1 MFGFEKAREPLEFDK
16 IIDIVAAKCVTENG
30 KARLKAITPAED
42 PVLLRR
48 LLDEVQDMR
57 DVYVVE
63 GGFPIWEFRDVRV
76 LLNKIEPSE
85 SYLEIKEFIEL
96 QNFLDLVRDARQFSE
111 KNAEKYPALQAILQR
126 LIAVDRLNQQ
136 IQFTIDPSG
145 RIYDNASAELKAI
158 RKEIHQLD
166 NELHIRLERLIK
178 KYEDHLQEDYVTLR
192 DGRFVIPVREF
203 AVNKVPGIVHGQSA
217 SGATYFIEP
226 MPVVDLNNQLQKLHA
241 AEKKEEIRI
250 LKQLSRLV
258 REFQNALL
266 IDFDLMVELDVLQ
279 AKAHYANEFDCHAPV
294 INEHFYI
301 ELKNAYHPILLKRH
315 PGEVIPL
322 NVHVGEAFN
331 ALVISGPNA
340 GGKTVAL
347 KTVGLL
353 QLLFQ
358 CGFHI
363 PAAEGS
369 KLPICRQIFSA
380 IGDEQSIENDLS
392 TFSSHVNALK
402 FITDNL
408 DDHGL
413 VLIDEIGSGTEPMGG
428 AALAIAILERL
439 NRAGILTLV
448 TTHQN
453 QLKAFAAETE
463 GIENAAMQFD
473 TRELKPLFT
482 LEIGIPGSSYTFEI
496 CQRLGLDESIIRRAS
511 EIAGKDTFKLDTLLN
526 DVAQK
531 SQQYRQLAQ
540 ELSIKKSEL
549 ESLTELYRVRSDTL
563 KKNQKKYEKEAK
575 QKASEFLQNI
585 NKEIERTIKEIK
597 ESQAERSVVKSA
609 RQRLEQLRK
618 EVQEGAEENKP
629 RTALDLKDLKVGQK
643 VRSLDYNFTGRISKI
658 FDSKK
663 AVEIERDGVK
673 ITVGIDAIE
682 LLGESGETISPATQ
696 SKASPTVSPG
706 MNISNEIDL
715 RGLTVDE
722 ALAEL
727 EAFLD
732 KAQLS
737 SWQEIRIVHGKGTGA
752 LRQAV
757 HQYLAKH
764 KGVKNYR
771 LGRWG
776 EGDTGVTVV
785 TLK

>member
-1 MFGFEKAREPLEFDK
+1 MFGFEKARESLEFDK
-16 IIDIVAAKCVTENG
+16 ILDIVAAKCVTENG
-30 KARLKAITPAED
+30 RARVKSVTPAD
-42 PVLLRR
+42 DSVTLQR
-48 LLDEVQDMR
+48 LLNEVQDMR
-57 DVYVVE
+57 DVYLVE
-63 GGFPIWEFRDVRV
+63 GGFPVWEFKDIRI

-85 SYLEIKEFIEL
+85 SYLEIKEFLEL
-96 QNFLDLVRDARQFSE
+96 QNFLDLIHEARQFSQ
-111 KNAEKYPALQAILQR
+111 KMDQKYPVLQAILRR
-126 LIAVDRLNQQ
+126 LISMDRLSQQ
-136 IQFTIDPSG
+136 IRFTIDPSG
-145 RIYDNASAELKAI
+145 RIFDNATVELKSI
-158 RKEIHQLD
+158 RKEIHQID
-166 NELHIRLERLIK
+166 NELHIRLERLVK
-178 KYEDHLQEDYVTLR
+178 KYEEHLQEEYVTLR

-217 SGATYFIEP
+217 SGSTYFIEP
-226 MPVVDLNNQLQKLHA
+226 MPIVDLNNQLQKLHA

-258 REFQNALL
+258 REYHNALL

-279 AKAHYANEFDCHAPV
+279 AKARYANEFDCHAPA
-294 INEHFYI
+294 INDQFYLD
-301 ELKNAYHPILLKRH
+301 LKTAYHPILLKRH
-315 PGEVIPL
+315 SHEVVPL
-322 NVHVGEAFN
+322 NVHAGREFN

-340 GGKTVAL
+340 GGKTVTL
-347 KTVGLL
+347 KTIGLI

-358 CGFHI
+358 CGFHV

-369 KLPICRQIFSA
+369 KLPICSQIFSA

-402 FITDNL
+402 FITENL
-408 DDHGL
+408 DDRGL
-413 VLIDEIGSGTEPMGG
+413 VLIDEIGSGTEPTGG
-428 AALAIAILERL
+428 AALAIAMLERL
-439 NRAGILTLV
+439 NRTGILTLV

-453 QLKAFAAETE
+453 QIKAFAAEAE

-482 LEIGIPGSSYTFEI
+482 MEIGIPGSSYTFEI
-496 CQRLGLDESIIRRAS
+496 CQRLGLDADIIRRAS
-511 EIAGKDTFKLDTLLN
+511 KIAGKDTFRLDTLLN

-531 SQQYRQLAQ
+531 SQQYQQLAQ

-549 ESLTELYRVRSDTL
+549 ESLTELYRIRSETL

-575 QKASEFLQNI
+575 QKAAELLQNI

-597 ESQAERSVVKSA
+597 ESQADRTVVKKA
-609 RQRLEQLRK
+609 RERLSQLR
-618 EVQEGAEENKP
+618 EQMQEGTDEIKP
-629 RTALDLKDLKVGQK
+629 KATLDIKDLNPGQK
-643 VRSLDYNFTGRISKI
+643 VRSLTYNFTGRISKI
-658 FDSKK
+658 FDSKN
-663 AVEIERDGVK
+663 AVEIDRDGVK
-673 ITVGIDAIE
+673 ITVGIDEIE
-682 LLGESGETISPATQ
+682 LLGESGETISPAPKT
-696 SKASPTVSPG
+696 APTVSPG

-715 RGLTVDE
+715 RGFTVDD

-727 EAFLD
+727 DAFLD

-752 LRQAV
+752 LRQAI
-757 HQYLAKH
+757 HQFLSKY
-764 KGVKNYR
+764 KGIKEYR

-776 EGDTGVTVV
+776 EGDTGVTIV

>member
-1 MFGFEKAREPLEFDK
+1 M
-16 IIDIVAAKCVTENG
+16 
-30 KARLKAITPAED
+30 
-42 PVLLRR
+42 
-48 LLDEVQDMR
+48 
-57 DVYVVE
+57 
-63 GGFPIWEFRDVRV
+63 
-76 LLNKIEPSE
+76 
-85 SYLEIKEFIEL
+85 
-96 QNFLDLVRDARQFSE
+96 
-111 KNAEKYPALQAILQR
+111 
-126 LIAVDRLNQQ
+126 
-136 IQFTIDPSG
+136 
-145 RIYDNASAELKAI
+145 
-158 RKEIHQLD
+158 
-166 NELHIRLERLIK
+166 
-178 KYEDHLQEDYVTLR
+178 
-192 DGRFVIPVREF
+192 
-203 AVNKVPGIVHGQSA
+203 
-217 SGATYFIEP
+217 
-226 MPVVDLNNQLQKLHA
+226 
-241 AEKKEEIRI
+241 
-250 LKQLSRLV
+250 
-258 REFQNALL
+258 
-266 IDFDLMVELDVLQ
+266 
-279 AKAHYANEFDCHAPV
+279 
-294 INEHFYI
+294 
-301 ELKNAYHPILLKRH
+301 
-315 PGEVIPL
+315 
-322 NVHVGEAFN
+322 
-331 ALVISGPNA
+331 
-340 GGKTVAL
+340 
-347 KTVGLL
+347 
-353 QLLFQ
+353 
-358 CGFHI
+358 
-363 PAAEGS
+363 
-369 KLPICRQIFSA
+369 
-380 IGDEQSIENDLS
+380 
-392 TFSSHVNALK
+392 
-402 FITDNL
+402 
-408 DDHGL
+408 
-413 VLIDEIGSGTEPMGG
+413 
-428 AALAIAILERL
+428 
-439 NRAGILTLV
+439 
-448 TTHQN
+448 
-453 QLKAFAAETE
+453 
-463 GIENAAMQFD
+463 
-473 TRELKPLFT
+473 
-482 LEIGIPGSSYTFEI
+482 
-496 CQRLGLDESIIRRAS
+496 DESIIRRAS

>member
-1 MFGFEKAREPLEFDK
+1 MFGFEKVREPLEFDK
-16 IIDIVAAKCVTENG
+16 ILDIVAAKCVTGNG
-30 KARLKAITPAED
+30 RARVKSVTPAAD
-42 PVLLRR
+42 PVTLQR

-57 DVYVVE
+57 DVYAVE
-63 GGFPIWEFRDVRV
+63 GGFPIWEFKDIRV

-85 SYLEIKEFIEL
+85 SYLEVKEFIEL
-96 QNFLDLVRDARQFSE
+96 QNFLDLVREARQFGE
-111 KNAEKYPALQAILQR
+111 KTEQKYPALQAILKR
-126 LIAVDRLNQQ
+126 LISTDRLSQQ
-136 IQFTIDPSG
+136 IQFTIDPAG
-145 RIYDNASAELKAI
+145 RIFDNASVELKAI
-158 RKEIHQLD
+158 RKEIHQID
-166 NELHIRLERLIK
+166 NELHIRLERLVK
-178 KYEDHLQEDYVTLR
+178 KYQEHLQEEYVTLR

-258 REFQNALL
+258 REFQTALL
-266 IDFDLMVELDVLQ
+266 SNFDLLVELDFLQ
-279 AKAHYANEFDCHAPV
+279 AKARYANEFDCHAPI
-294 INEHFYI
+294 INDQFYL
-301 ELKNAYHPILLKRH
+301 ELKKAYHPILLKRH
-315 PGEVIPL
+315 PNEVVPL
-322 NVHVGEAFN
+322 NVHTGLEFN
-331 ALVISGPNA
+331 TLVISGPNA

-347 KTVGLL
+347 KTVGLM
-353 QLLFQ
+353 QLMFQ

-363 PAAEGS
+363 PAGEGS
-369 KLPICRQIFSA
+369 KLPICSQIFSA

-402 FITDNL
+402 FITENL
-408 DDHGL
+408 EDKGL
-413 VLIDEIGSGTEPMGG
+413 VLIDEIGSGTEPTGG
-428 AALAIAILERL
+428 AALAIAVLERL
-439 NRAGILTLV
+439 NRPGILTLV

-453 QLKAFAAETE
+453 QIKAFAAETD

-473 TRELKPLFT
+473 TKELKPLFA

-496 CQRLGLDESIIRRAS
+496 CQRLGLDADIIQRAS

-549 ESLTELYRVRSDTL
+549 ESLTELYRVRSETL
-563 KKNQKKYEKEAK
+563 KQNRKKYEKEAK
-575 QKASEFLQNI
+575 QKAAEFLQNI
-585 NKEIERTIKEIK
+585 NREIERTIKEIR
-597 ESQAERSVVKSA
+597 ESQADRTVVKKA
-609 RQRLEQLRK
+609 RERLARLRK
-618 EVQEGAEENKP
+618 QVQEGTEETKP
-629 RTALDLKDLKVGQK
+629 KATLEIKDLKPGQK
-643 VRSLDYNFTGRISKI
+643 VRSLTYNFTGRISKI
-658 FDSKK
+658 FDSKN
-663 AVEIERDGVK
+663 AVEIDRDGVK
-673 ITVGIDAIE
+673 ITVGIDEIE
-682 LLGESGETISPATQ
+682 LLGESGETISPK
-696 SKASPTVSPG
+696 SKSAPTVSPG

-727 EAFLD
+727 DAFLD

-752 LRQAV
+752 LRQAI
-757 HQYLAKH
+757 HQFLSKY
-764 KGVKNYR
+764 KGIKEYR

-776 EGDTGVTVV
+776 EGDTGVTIV

>member
-1 MFGFEKAREPLEFDK
+1 MFGFEKVREPLEFDK
-16 IIDIVAAKCVTENG
+16 ILDIVAAKCVTENG
-30 KARLKAITPAED
+30 RARVKSVTPAAD
-42 PVLLRR
+42 PLTLQR

-57 DVYVVE
+57 DVYAVE
-63 GGFPIWEFRDVRV
+63 GGFPIWEFKDIRV

-85 SYLEIKEFIEL
+85 SYLEVKEFIEL
-96 QNFLDLVRDARQFSE
+96 QNFLDLVREARQFSQKME
-111 KNAEKYPALQAILQR
+111 QKYPALQAILRR
-126 LIAVDRLNQQ
+126 LISTDRLSQQ
-136 IQFTIDPSG
+136 IQFTIDPAG
-145 RIYDNASAELKAI
+145 RIFDNASVELKAI
-158 RKEIHQLD
+158 RKEIHQID
-166 NELHIRLERLIK
+166 NELHIRLERLVK
-178 KYEDHLQEDYVTLR
+178 KYQEHLQEEYVTLR

-258 REFQNALL
+258 REFQAALL
-266 IDFDLMVELDVLQ
+266 SNFDLLVELDFLQ
-279 AKAHYANEFDCHAPV
+279 AKARYANEFDCHAPT
-294 INEHFYI
+294 INDQFYL
-301 ELKNAYHPILLKRH
+301 ELKKAYHPILLKRH
-315 PGEVIPL
+315 PNEVVPL
-322 NVHVGEAFN
+322 NVHNGLEFN
-331 ALVISGPNA
+331 TLVISGPNA

-347 KTVGLL
+347 KTVGLM
-353 QLLFQ
+353 QLMFQ

-363 PAAEGS
+363 PAGEGS
-369 KLPICRQIFSA
+369 KLPICSQIFSA

-402 FITDNL
+402 FITENL
-408 DDHGL
+408 EDKGL
-413 VLIDEIGSGTEPMGG
+413 VLIDEIGSGTEPTGG

-439 NRAGILTLV
+439 NRPGILTLV

-453 QLKAFAAETE
+453 QIKAFAAETD

-473 TRELKPLFT
+473 TKELKPLFA

-496 CQRLGLDESIIRRAS
+496 CQRLGLDADIIQRAS

-549 ESLTELYRVRSDTL
+549 ESLTELYRVRSETL
-563 KKNQKKYEKEAK
+563 KQNRKKYEKEAK
-575 QKASEFLQNI
+575 QKAAEFLQNI
-585 NKEIERTIKEIK
+585 NKEIERTIKEIR
-597 ESQAERSVVKSA
+597 ESQADRTVVKKA
-609 RQRLEQLRK
+609 RERLAQLRK
-618 EVQEGAEENKP
+618 QVQEGTEETKP
-629 RTALDLKDLKVGQK
+629 KATLEIKDLKPGQK
-643 VRSLDYNFTGRISKI
+643 VRSLTYNFTGRISKI
-658 FDSKK
+658 FDSKN
-663 AVEIERDGVK
+663 AVEIDRDGVK
-673 ITVGIDAIE
+673 ITVGIDEIE
-682 LLGESGETISPATQ
+682 LLGESGETISPK
-696 SKASPTVSPG
+696 SKSAPTVSPG

-727 EAFLD
+727 DAFLD

-752 LRQAV
+752 LRQAI
-757 HQYLAKH
+757 HQFLSKY
-764 KGVKNYR
+764 KGIKEYR

-776 EGDTGVTVV
+776 EGDTGVTIV

>member
-1 MFGFEKAREPLEFDK
+1 MFGFEKVREPLEFDK
-16 IIDIVAAKCVTENG
+16 ILDIVAAKCVTGNG
-30 KARLKAITPAED
+30 RARVKSVTPAAD
-42 PVLLRR
+42 PVTLQR

-57 DVYVVE
+57 DVYAVE
-63 GGFPIWEFRDVRV
+63 GGFPIWEFKDIRV

-85 SYLEIKEFIEL
+85 SYLEVKEFIEL
-96 QNFLDLVRDARQFSE
+96 QNFLDLVREARQFGE
-111 KNAEKYPALQAILQR
+111 KTEQKYPALQAILKR
-126 LIAVDRLNQQ
+126 LISTDRLSQQ
-136 IQFTIDPSG
+136 IQFTIDPAG
-145 RIYDNASAELKAI
+145 RIFDNASVELKAV
-158 RKEIHQLD
+158 RKEIHQID
-166 NELHIRLERLIK
+166 NELHIRLERLVK
-178 KYEDHLQEDYVTLR
+178 KYQEHLQEEYVTLR

-258 REFQNALL
+258 REFQTALL
-266 IDFDLMVELDVLQ
+266 SNFDLLVELDFLQ
-279 AKAHYANEFDCHAPV
+279 AKARYANEFDCHAPI
-294 INEHFYI
+294 INDQFYL
-301 ELKNAYHPILLKRH
+301 ELKKAYHPILLKRH
-315 PGEVIPL
+315 PDEVVPL
-322 NVHVGEAFN
+322 NVHNGLEFN
-331 ALVISGPNA
+331 TLVISGPNA

-347 KTVGLL
+347 KTVGLM
-353 QLLFQ
+353 QLMFQ

-363 PAAEGS
+363 PAGEGS
-369 KLPICRQIFSA
+369 KLPICSQIFSA

-402 FITDNL
+402 FITENL
-408 DDHGL
+408 EDKGL
-413 VLIDEIGSGTEPMGG
+413 VLIDEIGSGTEPTGG
-428 AALAIAILERL
+428 AALAIAVLERL
-439 NRAGILTLV
+439 NRPGILTLV

-453 QLKAFAAETE
+453 QIKAFAAETD

-473 TRELKPLFT
+473 TKELKPLFA

-496 CQRLGLDESIIRRAS
+496 CQRLGLDADIIQRAS

-549 ESLTELYRVRSDTL
+549 ESLTELYRVRSETL
-563 KKNQKKYEKEAK
+563 KQNRKKYEKEAK
-575 QKASEFLQNI
+575 QKAAEFLQNI
-585 NKEIERTIKEIK
+585 NREIERTIKEIR
-597 ESQAERSVVKSA
+597 ESQADRTVVKKA
-609 RQRLEQLRK
+609 RERLARLREQVR
-618 EVQEGAEENKP
+618 EGTEETKP
-629 RTALDLKDLKVGQK
+629 KTTLEIKDLKPGQK
-643 VRSLDYNFTGRISKI
+643 VRSLTYNFTGRISKI
-658 FDSKK
+658 FDSKN
-663 AVEIERDGVK
+663 AVEIDRDGVK
-673 ITVGIDAIE
+673 ITVGIDEIE
-682 LLGESGETISPATQ
+682 LLGESGETISPK
-696 SKASPTVSPG
+696 SKSAPTVSPG

-727 EAFLD
+727 DAFLD

-752 LRQAV
+752 LRQAI
-757 HQYLAKH
+757 HQFLSKY
-764 KGVKNYR
+764 KGIKEYR

-776 EGDTGVTVV
+776 EGDTGVTIV

>member
-1 MFGFEKAREPLEFDK
+1 MFGFEKVREPLEFDK
-16 IIDIVAAKCVTENG
+16 ILDIVAAKCVTENG
-30 KARLKAITPAED
+30 RARVKSVTPAAD
-42 PVLLRR
+42 PVTLQR

-57 DVYVVE
+57 DVYAVE
-63 GGFPIWEFRDVRV
+63 GGFPIWEFKDIRV

-85 SYLEIKEFIEL
+85 SYLEVKEFIEL
-96 QNFLDLVRDARQFSE
+96 QNFLDLVREARQFGE
-111 KNAEKYPALQAILQR
+111 KTEQKYPALQAILKR
-126 LIAVDRLNQQ
+126 LISTDRLSQQ
-136 IQFTIDPSG
+136 IQFTIDPAG
-145 RIYDNASAELKAI
+145 RIFDNASVELKAI
-158 RKEIHQLD
+158 RKEIHQID
-166 NELHIRLERLIK
+166 NELHIRLERLVK
-178 KYEDHLQEDYVTLR
+178 KYQEHLQEEYVTLR

-258 REFQNALL
+258 REFQTALL
-266 IDFDLMVELDVLQ
+266 SNFDLLVELDFLQ
-279 AKAHYANEFDCHAPV
+279 AKARYANEFDCHAPI
-294 INEHFYI
+294 INDQFYL
-301 ELKNAYHPILLKRH
+301 ELKKAYHPILLKRH
-315 PGEVIPL
+315 PNEVVPL
-322 NVHVGEAFN
+322 NVHTGLEFN
-331 ALVISGPNA
+331 TLVISGPNA

-347 KTVGLL
+347 KTVGLM
-353 QLLFQ
+353 QLMFQ

-363 PAAEGS
+363 PAGEGS
-369 KLPICRQIFSA
+369 KLPICSQIFSA

-402 FITDNL
+402 FITENL
-408 DDHGL
+408 EDKGL
-413 VLIDEIGSGTEPMGG
+413 VLIDEIGSGTEPTGG
-428 AALAIAILERL
+428 AALAIAVLERL
-439 NRAGILTLV
+439 NRPGILTLV

-453 QLKAFAAETE
+453 QIKAFAAETD

-473 TRELKPLFT
+473 TKELKPLFA

-496 CQRLGLDESIIRRAS
+496 CQRLGLDADIIQRAS
-511 EIAGKDTFKLDTLLN
+511 EIAGKDTLKLDTLLN

-549 ESLTELYRVRSDTL
+549 ESLTELYRVRSETL
-563 KKNQKKYEKEAK
+563 KQNRKKYEKEAK
-575 QKASEFLQNI
+575 QKAAEFLQNI
-585 NKEIERTIKEIK
+585 NREIERTIKEIR
-597 ESQAERSVVKSA
+597 ESQADRTVVKKA
-609 RQRLEQLRK
+609 RERLARLREQ
-618 EVQEGAEENKP
+618 VQEGTEETKP
-629 RTALDLKDLKVGQK
+629 KATLEIKDLKPGQK
-643 VRSLDYNFTGRISKI
+643 VRSLTYNFTGRISKI
-658 FDSKK
+658 FDSKN
-663 AVEIERDGVK
+663 AVEIDRDGVK
-673 ITVGIDAIE
+673 ITVGIDEIE
-682 LLGESGETISPATQ
+682 LLGESGETISPK
-696 SKASPTVSPG
+696 SKSAPTVSPG

-715 RGLTVDE
+715 RGFTVDE

-727 EAFLD
+727 DAFLD

-752 LRQAV
+752 LRQAI
-757 HQYLAKH
+757 HQFLSKY
-764 KGVKNYR
+764 KGIKEYR

-776 EGDTGVTVV
+776 EGDTGVTIV

>member
-1 MFGFEKAREPLEFDK
+1 MFGFEKVREPLEFDK
-16 IIDIVAAKCVTENG
+16 ILDIVAAKCVTGNG
-30 KARLKAITPAED
+30 RARVKSVTPAAD
-42 PVLLRR
+42 PVTLQR

-57 DVYVVE
+57 DVYAVE
-63 GGFPIWEFRDVRV
+63 GGFPIWEFKDIRV

-85 SYLEIKEFIEL
+85 SYLEVKEFIEL
-96 QNFLDLVRDARQFSE
+96 QNFLDLVREARQFGE
-111 KNAEKYPALQAILQR
+111 KTEQKYPALQAILKR
-126 LIAVDRLNQQ
+126 LISTDRLSQQ
-136 IQFTIDPSG
+136 IQFTIDPAG
-145 RIYDNASAELKAI
+145 RIFDNASVELKAI
-158 RKEIHQLD
+158 RKEIHQID
-166 NELHIRLERLIK
+166 NELHIRLERLVK
-178 KYEDHLQEDYVTLR
+178 KYQEHLQEEYVTLR

-258 REFQNALL
+258 REFQTALL
-266 IDFDLMVELDVLQ
+266 SNFDLLVELDFLQ
-279 AKAHYANEFDCHAPV
+279 AKARYANEFDCHAPL
-294 INEHFYI
+294 INDQFYL
-301 ELKNAYHPILLKRH
+301 ELKKAYHPILLKRH
-315 PGEVIPL
+315 PNEVVPL
-322 NVHVGEAFN
+322 NVHNGLEFN
-331 ALVISGPNA
+331 TLVISGPNA

-347 KTVGLL
+347 KTVGLM
-353 QLLFQ
+353 QLMFQ

-363 PAAEGS
+363 PAGEGS
-369 KLPICRQIFSA
+369 KLPICSQIFSA

-402 FITDNL
+402 FITENL
-408 DDHGL
+408 EDKGL
-413 VLIDEIGSGTEPMGG
+413 VLIDEIGSGTEPTGG
-428 AALAIAILERL
+428 AALAIAVLERL
-439 NRAGILTLV
+439 NRSGILTLV

-453 QLKAFAAETE
+453 QIKAFAAETD

-473 TRELKPLFT
+473 TKELKPLFA

-496 CQRLGLDESIIRRAS
+496 CQRLGLDADIIQRAS

-531 SQQYRQLAQ
+531 SQQYQKLAQ

-549 ESLTELYRVRSDTL
+549 ESLTELYRVRSETL
-563 KKNQKKYEKEAK
+563 KQNRKKYEKEAK
-575 QKASEFLQNI
+575 QKAAEFLQNI
-585 NKEIERTIKEIK
+585 NREIERTIKEIR
-597 ESQAERSVVKSA
+597 ESQADRTVVKKA
-609 RQRLEQLRK
+609 RERLARLRK
-618 EVQEGAEENKP
+618 QVQEGTEETKP
-629 RTALDLKDLKVGQK
+629 KATLEIKDLKPGQK
-643 VRSLDYNFTGRISKI
+643 VRSLTYNFTGRISKI
-658 FDSKK
+658 FDSKN
-663 AVEIERDGVK
+663 AVEIDRDGVK
-673 ITVGIDAIE
+673 ITVGIDEIE
-682 LLGESGETISPATQ
+682 LLGESGETISPK
-696 SKASPTVSPG
+696 SKSAPTVSPG

-727 EAFLD
+727 DAFLD

-752 LRQAV
+752 LRQAI
-757 HQYLAKH
+757 HQFLSKY
-764 KGVKNYR
+764 KGIKEYR

-776 EGDTGVTVV
+776 EGDTGVTIV

>member
-1 MFGFEKAREPLEFDK
+1 MFGFEKAREALEFDK
-16 IIDIVAAKCVTENG
+16 ILSIIADKCVTDNG
-30 KARLKAITPAED
+30 QARLKNVAPVDD
-42 PVLLRR
+42 PVFLQR

-57 DVYVVE
+57 DVYLSD
-63 GGFPIWEFRDVRV
+63 GGFPIWEFKDIRV
-76 LLNKIEPSE
+76 FLNKIEPSE

-96 QNFLDLVRDARQFSE
+96 QNFLDLVREARQFSR
-111 KNAEKYPALQAILQR
+111 KAEQKYPALQSVLQR
-126 LIAVDRLNQQ
+126 LLSVDRLSQQ

-145 RIYDNASAELKAI
+145 RIYDNASLELKSI
-158 RKEIHQLD
+158 RKEIARLD
-166 NELHIRLERLIK
+166 SELHVRLERLVK
-178 KYEDHLQEDYVTLR
+178 KYKEHLRDEYITLR

-217 SGATYFIEP
+217 SGATYFVEP
-226 MPVVDLNNQLQKLHA
+226 MSIVDLNNQLQKLHA
-241 AEKKEEIRI
+241 AEKKEEIRL

-258 REFQNALL
+258 REFNDTLL
-266 IDFDLMVELDVLQ
+266 TDFDVLVELDVLQ
-279 AKAHYANEFDCHAPV
+279 AKARYANEFKCNMPL
-294 INEHFYI
+294 INSRF
-301 ELKNAYHPILLKRH
+301 ELELNQAYHPILLKRH
-315 PGEVIPL
+315 PKEVVPL
-322 NVHVGEAFN
+322 NVHIGKAFN
-331 ALVISGPNA
+331 TLVISGPNA
-340 GGKTVAL
+340 GGKTVTL

-358 CGFHI
+358 CGFHV

-369 KLPICRQIFSA
+369 KLPICKQIFGA

-402 FITDNL
+402 FITDHL
-408 DDHGL
+408 DEGSL

-428 AALAIAILERL
+428 AALAIAVLERL
-439 NRAGILTLV
+439 NRQGILTLV

-453 QLKAFAAETE
+453 QIKAFAAQTE

-473 TRELKPLFT
+473 TKELKPLFT

-496 CQRLGLDESIIRRAS
+496 CRRLGLDESIINRAS
-511 EIAGKDTFKLDTLLN
+511 ELAGKETFALDRLLN

-531 SQQYRQLAQ
+531 SQQYRQLTQ
-540 ELSIKKSEL
+540 ELSLKKSEL
-549 ESLTELYRVRSDTL
+549 ESLTELYRVRNETL

-575 QKASEFLQNI
+575 QKAAELLQNI
-585 NKEIERTIKEIK
+585 NKEIERTIKTIK
-597 ESQAERSVVKSA
+597 ESQAEPSVVKKA
-609 RQRLEQLRK
+609 RQNLQNLRAQVEQD
-618 EVQEGAEENKP
+618 VQEQP
-629 RTALDLKDLKVGQK
+629 IRSQLTMDDLKVGQK
-643 VRSLDYNFTGRISKI
+643 VRSLQYNFAGRISKI

-663 AVEIERDGVK
+663 AVEIDRDGVK

-682 LLGESGETISPATQ
+682 LLNESGQTVRSQPKPEPAV
-696 SKASPTVSPG
+696 SPT
-706 MNISNEIDL
+706 MNIPNEIDL

-722 ALAEL
+722 ALSEL

-732 KAQLS
+732 KARLS

-757 HQYLAKH
+757 HRYLS
-764 KGVKNYR
+764 KNKEIKDYR

-776 EGDTGVTVV
+776 EGDTGVTIV